1 MIQTAQR
8 LRNHTG
14 MVRGCDFFLL
24 REEGEEERRVAA
36 VLRRG
41 FVEVLVAMSKSK
53 KGRNEPP
60 FRFIVNLLMRQLI

>member
-8 LRNHTG
+8 LRNHTGCVRQASHSLRYFTG

-41 FVEVLVAMSKSK
+41 FMEVLVAMSKSK
-53 KGRNEPP
+53 ERAE
-60 FRFIVNLLMRQLI
+60 

>member
-53 KGRNEPP
+53 KKGGMNRPS
-60 FRFIVNLLMRQLI
+60 VLLSTC